1 VTGGSISLTDDE
13 SAGLWQNCDDYIASY
28 CDVIVTRVTLPDAA
42 YGRLLSLRT
51 GLRHFEAWSA
61 KQARAAGLTPAQH
74 QLLLAIRGHADQA
87 GPTIGE
93 AADYLLLRHHSAVGL
108 IDRAEEA
115 GLVYRQRSNEDHRIV
130 RLKLTEDG
138 AARLEAL
145 SALHLEELDRLALDL
160 PAAWAGLEPVYREH
174 GFGDAGEE
182 VAAPKHPSSVEVA
195 RVYDSELPSGAKVLV
210 DRLWP
215 RGLSKKDAPFLH
227 WLKEV
232 APSTELRKLY
242 GHRPELFS
250 EFERRYR
257 DELASPAGK
266 AALDALIGLAAG
278 GDLVLLT
285 ATKELDL
292 SAAAVLCEVLGQAP

>member
-1 VTGGSISLTDDE
+1 M
-13 SAGLWQNCDDYIASY
+13 
-28 CDVIVTRVTLPDAA
+28 TRVTLPNAA
-42 YGRLLSLRT
+42 YARLLSLRT

-74 QLLLAIRGHADQA
+74 QLLLAIRGHGDPA

-115 GLVYRQRSNEDHRIV
+115 GLVYRERSKEDHRIV
-130 RLKLTEDG
+130 RLQLTKDG

-145 SALHLEELDRLALDL
+145 SALHLEEIDRLALDL
-160 PAAWAGLEPVYREH
+160 PTAWAGLEPVYREH
-174 GFGDAGEE
+174 GFGDAGGEA
-182 VAAPKHPSSVEVA
+182 AAPRRPSSVEIA
-195 RVYDSELPSGAKVLV
+195 RVYDRELPSGTKVLV

-215 RGLSKKDAPFLH
+215 RGLSKKDALFPH
-227 WLKEV
+227 WMKEV
-232 APSTELRKLY
+232 APSTELRKWY
-242 GHRPELFS
+242 GHRAELFS

-266 AALDALIGLAAG
+266 SALDKLTGLAAG
-278 GDLVLLT
+278 DDLVLLT

-292 SAAAVLCEVLGQAP
+292 SAAAVLCEVLGRAP